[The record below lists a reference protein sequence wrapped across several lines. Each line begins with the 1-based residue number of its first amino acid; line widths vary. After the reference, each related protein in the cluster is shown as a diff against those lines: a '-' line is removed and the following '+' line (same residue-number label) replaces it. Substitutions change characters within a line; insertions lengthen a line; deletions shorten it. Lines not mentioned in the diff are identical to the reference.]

1 MKLSKTIIIHILF
14 ILTFFILTALR
25 PIVAGTQY
33 DLIAPEGELKRGD
46 EIQFTV
52 TIDTGSGASPTTA
65 QIGLTY
71 DTKYL
76 EYKGTTPGDTY
87 STISAQETSP
97 GKIFI
102 MGQNPIDTS
111 SDGVLAYI
119 NFKIIAAA
127 PGSTQL
133 CTLFAPSTTPAATPT
148 TPPGTPQPT
157 TPAPTSLPKTGNT
170 SETTKLA
177 VIGGIFLAI
186 TALITLLNLKLHS
199 HNDLHRKLH

>member
-1 MKLSKTIIIHILF
+1 M
-14 ILTFFILTALR
+14 LTALR
-25 PIVAGTQY
+25 PIVAATQY
-33 DLIAPEGELKRGD
+33 DLIAPEGALKRGD
-46 EIQFTV
+46 EIQFTI
-52 TIDTGSGASPTTA
+52 TIDTGSGASPATA

-87 STISAQETSP
+87 STISAQEIST
-97 GKIFI
+97 GKILI
-102 MGQNPIDTS
+102 TGQNPIDTS
-111 SDGVLAYI
+111 SSGVLAYI

-127 PGSTQL
+127 AGSTEL
-133 CTLFAPSTTPAATPT
+133 CTLFPPDTTPTPSPT

-157 TPAPTSLPKTGNT
+157 TPPPTSLPKTGNA

-177 VIGGIFLAI
+177 VIGGIFLSI

-199 HNDLHRKLH
+199 RNDPHRKLH